1 MKKGFTIIEVLVA
14 LVLLTVGAGGAFAL
28 LSRTISFT
36 STANGRLVATY
47 LAQEGIE
54 IVRNIRD
61 TNWLQGEALNE
72 GIADGDWR
80 VDYTEAEL
88 DNPYDGE
95 FLKLSGGMYQYV
107 LGDDTSLQRNIT
119 IGNIADGITVD
130 VEVSW
135 TTKGQA
141 HSVESSTILY
151 NWLPQR
157 EPE

>member
-1 MKKGFTIIEVLVA
+1 MKKGFTVIEVLVA

-36 STANGRLVATY
+36 SAVNGRLVATY

-61 TNWLQGEALNE
+61 TNWLEGEALNE
-72 GIADGDWR
+72 GISDGDWR

-88 DNPYDGE
+88 SNPYDDE
-95 FLKLSGGMYQYV
+95 FLKLSGGIYQYV
-107 LGDDTSLQRNIT
+107 LGDDTTFKRNIT
-119 IGNIADGITVD
+119 IGNITDGITVD
-130 VEVSW
+130 VDVTW
-135 TTKGQA
+135 TIKGQDYG
-141 HSVESSTILY
+141 VESSTILY

-157 EPE
+157 E